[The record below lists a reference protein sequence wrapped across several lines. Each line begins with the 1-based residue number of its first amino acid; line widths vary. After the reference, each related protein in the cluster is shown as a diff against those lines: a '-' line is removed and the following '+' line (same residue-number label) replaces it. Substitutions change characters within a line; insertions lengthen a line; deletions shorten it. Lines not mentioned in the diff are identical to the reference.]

1 MAYVKVAVKKKT
13 GPKPKAKP
21 IDPISL
27 ITDEERNNGLRTACE
42 KLVNQFKEN
51 DNTMKQV
58 HSASSKIK
66 AYNLD
71 KIKAMGMNPDYF
83 RMVSNK
89 ADGMTAEDF
98 INKIPENERYIYKKH
113 LDLITQYITTIKDS
127 GTEMVNKANVVRDL
141 IKDVKKYDVDGE
153 NKTAKMVI
161 DYYRKIY
168 NAKRE
173 LREAIGELE
182 CIGKDINTI
191 LNDYDFIKELYLED

>member
-98 INKIPENERYIYKKH
+98 INKIPENERYIYKRH

-141 IKDVKKYDVDGE
+141 IKDVKKYDVNGE

-191 LNDYDFIKELYLED
+191 LNDYDFIKLLYLED

>member
-113 LDLITQYITTIKDS
+113 LDLITQYIATIKDS
-127 GTEMVNKANVVRDL
+127 GTEMVSKANVVRDL
-141 IKDVKKYDVDGE
+141 IKNVKKYDVNGE

-182 CIGKDINTI
+182 CIGKNINTI
-191 LNDYDFIKELYLED
+191 LNDYDFIRELYLED

>member
-13 GPKPKAKP
+13 GPKQKVKP
-21 IDPISL
+21 IDS
-27 ITDEERNNGLRTACE
+27 ITLMTDDERNNGLRTACE

-58 HSASSKIK
+58 HSISSKIK
-66 AYNLD
+66 SYNLD
-71 KIKAMGMNPDYF
+71 EMKAKGMNPDYF

-98 INKIPENERYIYKKH
+98 INKIPENERYIYRKH
-113 LDLITQYITTIKDS
+113 LGLITQYIVTIKDS
-127 GTEMVNKANVVRDL
+127 GAEMVNKANVVRDL
-141 IKDVKKYDVDGE
+141 IKDVKAYDVNGE
-153 NKTAKMVI
+153 NKTAKIVI

-168 NAKRE
+168 NAKKE

-182 CIGKDINTI
+182 CVDKNTNTI

>member
-98 INKIPENERYIYKKH
+98 INKIPENERYIYKRH
-113 LDLITQYITTIKDS
+113 LDLITQYIATIKDS

-141 IKDVKKYDVDGE
+141 IKDVKKYDVNGE

-182 CIGKDINTI
+182 CIGKNINTI
-191 LNDYDFIKELYLED
+191 LNDYDFIRELYLED

>member
-27 ITDEERNNGLRTACE
+27 ITDEERNNGLRTACK

-141 IKDVKKYDVDGE
+141 IKDVKKYDVNGE
-153 NKTAKMVI
+153 NKAAKMVI

>member
-83 RMVSNK
+83 RMISNK

-113 LDLITQYITTIKDS
+113 LDLITQYIVTIKDS

-141 IKDVKKYDVDGE
+141 IKDVKKYDVNGE

-182 CIGKDINTI
+182 CIGKNINTI
-191 LNDYDFIKELYLED
+191 LNDYDFIRELYLED

>member
-113 LDLITQYITTIKDS
+113 LDLITQYINTIKDS

>member
-98 INKIPENERYIYKKH
+98 INKIPENERYIYKRH
-113 LDLITQYITTIKDS
+113 LDLITQYIATIKDS

-141 IKDVKKYDVDGE
+141 IKDVKKYDVNGE

-173 LREAIGELE
+173 LKEAIGELE

>member
-27 ITDEERNNGLRTACE
+27 MTDEERNNGLRTACE

-71 KIKAMGMNPDYF
+71 EMKAKGMNPDYF

-98 INKIPENERYIYKKH
+98 INKIPENERYIYTKH
-113 LDLITQYITTIKDS
+113 IGLITQYITTIKDS

-141 IKDVKKYDVDGE
+141 IKDVKKYDVNGE

-182 CIGKDINTI
+182 CISKDINTI

>member
-51 DNTMKQV
+51 DNTMKRV

-98 INKIPENERYIYKKH
+98 INKIPENERYIYKRH

-141 IKDVKKYDVDGE
+141 IKDVKKYDVNGE

-173 LREAIGELE
+173 LKEAIGELE
-182 CIGKDINTI
+182 CIGKNINTI

>member
-1 MAYVKVAVKKKT
+1 
-13 GPKPKAKP
+13 
-21 IDPISL
+21 
-27 ITDEERNNGLRTACE
+27 
-42 KLVNQFKEN
+42 
-51 DNTMKQV
+51 
-58 HSASSKIK
+58 
-66 AYNLD
+66 
-71 KIKAMGMNPDYF
+71 MGMNPDYF

-98 INKIPENERYIYKKH
+98 INKIPENERYIYKRH
-113 LDLITQYITTIKDS
+113 LDLITQYIATIKDS

-141 IKDVKKYDVDGE
+141 IKDVKKYDVNGE

-182 CIGKDINTI
+182 CIGKNINTI
-191 LNDYDFIKELYLED
+191 LNDYDFIRELYLED